1 MRVAAPAD
9 KRFRRAHVRPSR
21 RRQSW
26 LARTIAVGR
35 IAAGLVFL
43 LAGGWLFTQQVAQAR
58 SLHVDRIV
66 VRGNSRLPTGDVIA
80 LLEGLKGQHVLSVD
94 LEAWRRRVLN
104 SPWVEY
110 ASVRRVLPSTIEVA
124 IREREPMALGR
135 VGRDQDLYLVDATGR
150 VIDEFGPN
158 YAQFD
163 LPIVDG
169 LAPNRPGEPA
179 IDVDRAVLAN
189 RLIAELHRA
198 PSLEKRVSQIS
209 VANDRDAVVLLQG
222 DAALLHVGDEQFAE
236 RLQNWIDLAPAVRQ
250 QVPEIESV
258 DLRFPNRV
266 YVRPA
271 GRWTKPKRDADRTGR

>member
-1 MRVAAPAD
+1 VRVAAPAD
-9 KRFRRAHVRPSR
+9 KRFRRAHVRPTR
-21 RRQSW
+21 RRQS
-26 LARTIAVGR
+26 LVTRAVAAGR
-35 IAAGLVFL
+35 IAGGLLFL
-43 LAGGWLFTQQVAQAR
+43 VVGGWMFTQQVAQAR
-58 SLHVDRIV
+58 SLHVDRIL
-66 VRGNSRLPTGDVIA
+66 VRGNSRLPTGEVIA
-80 LLEGLKGQHVLSVD
+80 LLEGLKGQHLLAVD
-94 LEAWRRRVLN
+94 LETWRRRVLN

-110 ASVRRVLPSTIEVA
+110 AALRRVLPSTIEVA

-135 VGRDQDLYLVDATGR
+135 VGGDDGLYLVDATGH

-179 IDVDRAVLAN
+179 IDLDRALLAN
-189 RLIAELHRA
+189 RLIGALHRA

-209 VANDRDAVVLLQG
+209 VASDRDAVVLLEG
-222 DAALLHVGDEQFAE
+222 DTALLHLGDEQFAE
-236 RLQNWIDLAPAVRQ
+236 RLQNWIDLAAAVRQ

-258 DLRFPNRV
+258 DLRFQNRV

-271 GRWTKPKRDADRTGR
+271 GKWTKAKRDAAQTGR